1 MSMHLFENILLL
13 VFIAIA
19 FLQISRRF
27 PIPYPTMLAI
37 AGVLVAALPG
47 SPEFTIDPHLALAL
61 FIAPALF
68 DEGYDTSSRGLRNIS
83 IPLISLA
90 LIAVLLTTLSVARV
104 GLSAG
109 MPLAAAVALGAI
121 VAPPDAAAAAAVLHR
136 FDLPKRT
143 VAILKG
149 EGLLNDA
156 AALLIF
162 GVAVTTIMQP
172 ESVGEAVARF
182 ALAVP
187 GGVVCGFVIG
197 RAYLIIAKR
206 LAGTLGGTLFEF
218 AAVFG
223 AWISA
228 ERLGVS
234 PILTMVVF
242 ATTISVAIPS
252 QQSARVR
259 IHSYSV
265 WHSTV
270 FALNV
275 VAFLFVGLQAKTIL
289 MQFDSERIGFALMFA
304 ASVFVVATVVRI
316 LWVLAY
322 GQLIRW
328 IGPAFGYHEFPTVK
342 MSLLVSWCGMR
353 GLITLATALALP
365 AAFPYRDLILL
376 SALAVVLG
384 SLIVQGLSLAPLVK
398 LMNFRPD
405 ADGETASMF
414 ARTELSKVA
423 ITIRGHNQDF
433 ASSALVAPSE
443 TGVTALDRS
452 LREIHLRTVIAK
464 RLRLNELRA
473 SGSIDDDVY
482 REIEQEL
489 DWMELAVTPPGKLQ
503 ILEG

>member
-1 MSMHLFENILLL
+1 MHLFENILLL

-19 FLQISRRF
+19 FLQFSRRF

-47 SPEFTIDPHLALAL
+47 SPEFAIDPHLALAL

-83 IPLISLA
+83 VPLISLA
-90 LIAVLLTTLSVARV
+90 LIAVLLTTLSVTWL
-104 GLSAG
+104 GLSVG

-172 ESVGEAVARF
+172 ESIGGAVARF

-187 GGVVCGFVIG
+187 GGIVCGFMIG
-197 RAYLIIAKR
+197 RAYLIIARR

-223 AWISA
+223 AWIFA

-242 ATTISVAIPS
+242 AMTISVAIPS

-304 ASVFVVATVVRI
+304 TSVFAVVTLVRI
-316 LWVLAY
+316 VWVLAY

-328 IGPAFGYHEFPTVK
+328 IGPVFGYHEFPTVK

-384 SLIVQGLSLAPLVK
+384 SLIIQGLSLAPLVK
-398 LMNFRPD
+398 LMNFRSD
-405 ADGETASMF
+405 AAGETASAF
-414 ARTELSKVA
+414 ARAELSKVA
-423 ITIRGHNQDF
+423 IAIRGHDQDF
-433 ASSALVAPSE
+433 ASSTLAARSG
-443 TGVTALDRS
+443 TGATSPDRS
-452 LREIHLRTVIAK
+452 LRGIHLATVIAK

-489 DWMELAVTPPGKLQ
+489 DWMELAVTPPVRLQ

>member
-1 MSMHLFENILLL
+1 MHLFENILLL

-19 FLQISRRF
+19 FLQFSRRF

-47 SPEFTIDPHLALAL
+47 SPEFAIDPHLALAL

-83 IPLISLA
+83 VPLISLA
-90 LIAVLLTTLSVARV
+90 LVAVLLTTLFVAWL

-109 MPLAAAVALGAI
+109 MPFAAAVALGAI

-162 GVAVTTIMQP
+162 GVAVTTIVQP
-172 ESVGEAVARF
+172 ESVGGAVVRF

-187 GGVVCGFVIG
+187 GGIACGFVIG
-197 RAYLIIAKR
+197 RVYLVIAKR

-223 AWISA
+223 AWIFA

-242 ATTISVAIPS
+242 AMTISAAVPS

-289 MQFDSERIGFALMFA
+289 LQFDSERIGFALSFA
-304 ASVFVVATVVRI
+304 GSVFAVVTFVRI
-316 LWVLAY
+316 VWVLIY
-322 GQLIRW
+322 GKLIRS
-328 IGPAFGYHEFPTVK
+328 IGPAFGYREYPTVK

-365 AAFPYRDLILL
+365 VDFPYRDLILL

-398 LMNFRPD
+398 LMNFEPD
-405 ADGETASMF
+405 QEIATAILF
-414 ARTELSKVA
+414 ARQELSKVA
-423 ITIRGHNQDF
+423 VAIRGHDGDF
-433 ASSALVAPSE
+433 ASAATGFSSDNSLAPLE
-443 TGVTALDRS
+443 TNLAEL
-452 LREIHLRTVIAK
+452 HLRTVVAK

-473 SGSIDDDVY
+473 SGGIDEDVY

-489 DWMELAVTPPGKLQ
+489 DWMELAVTPAAKLQ